1 MRRRVFALS
10 ALDSLTRFIPGRWPR
25 LSHFA
30 PLALVRHMEP
40 KTSRWWLLVGL
51 LLLAAGIGA
60 AQEPELVVQT
70 GHSGW
75 VYSVAFS
82 PDGKLLA
89 SGSSDQTIK
98 LWDAATGTE
107 LRSLRGHTYNVEAV
121 VFSRDGK
128 LLVSLSGGNEIK
140 IWNLPQGTLA
150 RTIRPTD
157 YANTIAISPGGDTI
171 ASGDNRGRIRL
182 WNTNDGREARV
193 LQSTASRINSVA
205 FSPDRRFLVSGGDDF
220 VINIWDV
227 RSGLALHTI
236 KDQAYG
242 VTGVAFNPDG
252 LTVATGAGNA
262 VRLWDVASGR
272 EIRSFNNGSRVTAVS
287 FSPDGQTLA
296 SGSYSGTLT
305 LWNVATGVKLQ
316 TLTGH
321 ASEVRSAAFSP
332 DGKLI
337 ASGSTDRT
345 IKLWDARSG
354 SSLRTLSGHSTA
366 VFSVAFVRDGK
377 TMLAGSI
384 DNTVKLW
391 DLATGELRNLTG
403 HSAEILSLAFSPDGR
418 TLASGSADRSIKLW
432 DVGSGSKLQDLKWDS
447 MIVGSVAFSPDGAVI
462 AGGSDDHKI
471 TLWNASTG
479 AELRRLTAHS
489 TSVNSVAFS
498 PDGKLL
504 ATGSFREVKLWD
516 TETGEQ
522 LRLLPGHFNN
532 VNTVRFSPDGKTLA
546 SDSFSELFIW
556 DVATGTKLQTLK
568 ARNNEICT
576 FSADSKRIFSGAGY
590 SDIVEWDLKTGA
602 ELRRFKGHTFSPLT
616 LSFSP
621 DGKVMAS
628 GSVDNTIRLW
638 DLANGSELRV
648 LPAHSGHVQT
658 VSFSLDGRTL
668 ISAGDDRLVKLWNWA
683 SGEELLTQ
691 VVLDDQDWAVIAP
704 DGLFDGSAAAWR
716 RIIWRFPDGDKD
728 FVPVEVF
735 FDEFFYPELL
745 PDIMAGKRPKASR
758 KVSAKDRRQPEV
770 HLTAVRADSG
780 SEAATTGER
789 KIGIKLTVAEIPP
802 SRDNKTG
809 SGARD
814 VRLFRNG
821 SLVKVWYG
829 DVFKLGAVDG
839 CKIERERAVVCETPV
854 TVVAGEN
861 RLTAYAFNRD
871 GVKSSDAALTINGA
885 AGLKRASTLHV
896 LAIGVGRYAN
906 PDYDLNYAAKD
917 AEEFAAEVR
926 SQQEKLKRFDRV
938 EVKKLLDHGGTKR
951 NVLAELARLAGK
963 VQPEDGVVVF
973 FSGHGAAERDRFYLI
988 PHDLGYTGSRRDLG
1002 AAGLKAVLDHS
1013 ISDLELE
1020 AAFRYIDAG
1029 QFLLVIDACNSGQA
1043 LESDEKR
1050 RGPMNSKGLAQLAYE
1065 KGMYVLTA
1073 AQSYEVAYESE
1084 TLKHSYLTFALVG
1097 GLQTA
1102 AADREPADGEVT
1114 LREWLGYATREVPR
1128 LRRER
1133 VGRLGQKE
1141 LVEIIREQQ
1150 KVQQPRVFYRRERE
1164 ATPLVVART
1173 GVTKPVP

>member
-1 MRRRVFALS
+1 M
-10 ALDSLTRFIPGRWPR
+10 
-25 LSHFA
+25 
-30 PLALVRHMEP
+30 
-40 KTSRWWLLVGL
+40 LVGL
-51 LLLAAGIGA
+51 LLLAAGLCV

-75 VYSVAFS
+75 VNSVAFS

-98 LWDAATGTE
+98 LWDVATGTE
-107 LRSLRGHTYNVEAV
+107 LRALRGHTYNVEAV
-121 VFSRDGK
+121 VFSLDGK
-128 LLVSLSGGNEIK
+128 LLVSLAGGNEIR
-140 IWNLPQGTLA
+140 IWNLPHGSLA
-150 RTIRPTD
+150 RTINPTD
-157 YANTIAISPGGDTI
+157 YANTIAISPSGGII

-182 WNTNDGREARV
+182 WTTHDARESSI
-193 LQSTASRINSVA
+193 LQSTASRIHSVA
-205 FSPDRRFLVSGGDDF
+205 FSPDGRFMVSGGDES

-227 RSGLALHTI
+227 KSGSALHTI
-236 KDQAYG
+236 KDPAYG

-262 VRLWDVASGR
+262 LRLWDVASGR
-272 EIRSFNNGSRVTAVS
+272 EIRSFNNLAAVTSVR

-296 SGSYSGTLT
+296 SGSYSGVLK
-305 LWNVATGVKLQ
+305 LWNVATGAELR

-321 ASEVRSAAFSP
+321 ASEVRSLAFSP
-332 DGKLI
+332 DGTLI

-345 IKLWDARSG
+345 IRLWDAGTG

-366 VFSVAFVRDGK
+366 GFSVALVRDGK

-418 TLASGSADRSIKLW
+418 ILASGSADRSIKLW
-432 DVGSGSKLQDLKWDS
+432 DVGSGSKLQDLKWNS
-447 MIVGSVAFSPDGAVI
+447 MIVGSVAFSPDAAII
-462 AGGSDDHKI
+462 AGGSDDHSI
-471 TLWNASTG
+471 TLWSVSTG
-479 AELRRLTAHS
+479 AELHKITAHN

-504 ATGSFREVKLWD
+504 ATGSFREVKIWN

-546 SDSFSELFIW
+546 TDSFSELFIW
-556 DVATGTKLQTLK
+556 DIATGTKLQTLK

-576 FSADSKRIFSGAGY
+576 FSADSKRIFSGASYG
-590 SDIVEWDLKTGA
+590 DIVEWDLKTGL
-602 ELRRFKGHTFSPLT
+602 ELHRFKGHKFSPLT

-621 DGKVMAS
+621 DGKVLAS
-628 GSVDNTIRLW
+628 GSADNTIRLW
-638 DLANGSELRV
+638 DLGNGSELRV
-648 LPAHSGHVQT
+648 LTAHSGHVQT
-658 VSFSLDGRTL
+658 VSFTSDGKTL

-683 SGEELLTQ
+683 SGEELLNQ

-704 DGLFDGSAAAWR
+704 DGLFDGSSAAWR
-716 RIIWRFPDGDKD
+716 RIVWRFPGEDKD

-745 PDIMAGKRPKASR
+745 PDIIAGKRPRASR
-758 KVSAKDRRQPEV
+758 RVSAKDRRQPAV
-770 HLTAVRADSG
+770 RLTAERTDSG
-780 SEAATTGER
+780 AAGVTTKGR
-789 KIGIKLTVAEIPP
+789 RIGIKLTVAEIPP
-802 SRDNKTG
+802 SSNNKTG

-814 VRLFRNG
+814 IRLFRNG
-821 SLVKVWYG
+821 SLVKVWDG
-829 DVFKLGAVDG
+829 DAFKLGAADG
-839 CKIERERAVVCETPV
+839 CRIERASEVVCETPL
-854 TVVAGEN
+854 TLVAGKN
-861 RLTAYAFNRD
+861 LLTAYAFNRD

-885 AGLKRASTLHV
+885 AGLRRASTLYV

-906 PDYDLNYAAKD
+906 ADYDLNYAAKD
-917 AEEFAAEVR
+917 AEDFAAEVR
-926 SQQEKLKRFDRV
+926 TQQEKLKRFERV
-938 EVKKLLDHGGTKR
+938 EVVTLLDHVGTKR
-951 NVLAELARLAGK
+951 NVLAELTTLAGK
-963 VQPEDGVVVF
+963 VHPEDGVVVF
-973 FSGHGAAERDRFYLI
+973 FSGHGTAVKERFYLI
-988 PHDLGYTGSRRDLG
+988 PHDLGYAGSRRGLG
-1002 AAGLKAVLDHS
+1002 AAGLKQVLAHS

-1020 AAFRYIDAG
+1020 AAFRDIDAG

-1097 GLQTA
+1097 GLRTA
-1102 AADREPADGEVT
+1102 AADREPTDGDVT

-1128 LRRER
+1128 LRQER
-1133 VGRLGQKE
+1133 IGRLGQKE

-1173 GVTKPVP
+1173 GLTKPGP

>member
-1 MRRRVFALS
+1 MKWNS
-10 ALDSLTRFIPGRWPR
+10 GRQR
-25 LSHFA
+25 A
-30 PLALVRHMEP
+30 LALGFV
-40 KTSRWWLLVGL
+40 LLV
-51 LLLAAGIGA
+51 AAGSH

-75 VYSVAFS
+75 VFSVAFS

-89 SGSSDQTIK
+89 SGSGDQTVKI
-98 LWDAATGTE
+98 WDVATGTE

-140 IWNLPQGTLA
+140 IWNLPQGSLA
-150 RTIRPTD
+150 RTINPPD
-157 YANTIAISPGGDTI
+157 YANTVAISPGGDTI
-171 ASGDNRGRIRL
+171 ATGDNRGRIRL
-182 WNTNDGREARV
+182 WTTNDGRESLL
-193 LQSTASRINSVA
+193 LQSTASRINSVS
-205 FSPDRRFLVSGGDDF
+205 FSPDGRFLVSGGDES
-220 VINIWDV
+220 VINIWDI

-236 KDQAYG
+236 KDPAYG

-262 VRLWDVASGR
+262 LRLWDVASGR
-272 EIRSFNNGSRVTAVS
+272 EIRSFDNLATVTSVR
-287 FSPDGQTLA
+287 FSPDGQRLVAGT
-296 SGSYSGTLT
+296 YSGAIK
-305 LWNVATGVKLQ
+305 LWTVATGTELQ

-321 ASEVRSAAFSP
+321 GSEVRSVAFSP
-332 DGKLI
+332 DGTLI

-345 IKLWDARSG
+345 IRLWDAANG

-377 TMLAGSI
+377 TLLAGSI

-418 TLASGSADRSIKLW
+418 ILASGSADRSIKLW
-432 DVGSGSKLQDLKWDS
+432 DVGSGSKLQDLEWNS
-447 MIVGSVAFSPDGAVI
+447 MIVGSVAFNPDGTVI
-462 AGGSDDHKI
+462 VGGSDDHSI
-471 TLWNASTG
+471 TFWNVKTG
-479 AELRRLTAHS
+479 AELRRFTAHN

-498 PDGKLL
+498 PNGKLL

-516 TETGEQ
+516 SETGKQ

-532 VNTVRFSPDGKTLA
+532 VNTLRFSPDGKALA

-556 DVATGTKLQTLK
+556 DVASGTKLQNLK
-568 ARNNEICT
+568 ARNNAICT

-590 SDIVEWDLKTGA
+590 SDIAEWDLKTGA
-602 ELRRFKGHTFSPLT
+602 ELHRFKGHTFSPLT

-628 GSVDNTIRLW
+628 GSADNTIRLW
-638 DLANGSELRV
+638 NLATGSELRM
-648 LPAHSGHVQT
+648 LPGHSGHVQT
-658 VSFSLDGRTL
+658 VSFTADGTTL
-668 ISAGDDRLVKLWNWA
+668 ISAGDDRLVKLWNWTA
-683 SGEELLTQ
+683 GEELLTQ
-691 VVLDDQDWAVIAP
+691 IVLDDQDWAVIAP
-704 DGLFDGSAAAWR
+704 DGLFDGSAAAWG
-716 RIIWRFPDGDKD
+716 RIIWRFAGEDKD

-735 FDEFFYPELL
+735 FDEFFYPQLL
-745 PDIMAGKRPKASR
+745 PDIIGGKRPKASR
-758 KVSAKDRRQPEV
+758 RISAKDRRQPEV
-770 HLTAVRADSG
+770 QLTAARAYSG
-780 SEAATTGER
+780 SEAVTAGER
-789 KIGIKLTVAEIPP
+789 KVGIKVTVTEIAP

-821 SLVKVWYG
+821 SLVKVWDG
-829 DVFKLGAVDG
+829 DAFRLGVVDG
-839 CKIERERAVVCETPV
+839 CKIDRGRAIVCETPV
-854 TVVAGEN
+854 TLVAGEN

-871 GVKSSDAALTINGA
+871 GVKSRDAALTIEGA
-885 AGLKRASTLHV
+885 AVLKRASTLYV
-896 LAIGVGRYAN
+896 LAAGVGRYAN
-906 PDYDLNYAAKD
+906 HDYDLKYAAKD
-917 AEEFAAEVR
+917 AADFAAEVR
-926 SQQEKLKRFDRV
+926 SQQEKLRQFDRV
-938 EVKKLLDHGGTKR
+938 EVVTLLDHDCTKR
-951 NVLAELARLAGK
+951 NILGELTALAAK

-988 PHDLGYTGSRRDLG
+988 PHDLGYAGSRRELG
-1002 AAGLKAVLDHS
+1002 AVGLKAVLNHS

-1020 AAFRYIDAG
+1020 AAFRHIDAG

-1050 RGPMNSKGLAQLAYE
+1050 RGPMNSRGLAQLAYE

-1073 AQSYEVAYESE
+1073 AQSYEVAYESD

-1097 GLQTA
+1097 GLKTA
-1102 AADREPADGEVT
+1102 HADSEPTDGDVT
-1114 LREWLGYATREVPR
+1114 LREWMGYAAREVPR

-1141 LVEIIREQQ
+1141 LVEMIREQQ
-1150 KVQQPRVFYRRERE
+1150 KVQQPRAFYRRERE
-1164 ATPLVVART
+1164 TTPLVVARI
-1173 GVTKPVP
+1173 GVRKPGS